1 MNREHMLDE
10 VVRRFGHEN
19 KWTIWFF
26 EIAEV
31 LNDEQLENAYIA
43 LTTMQFFLT
52 EEDE

>member
-1 MNREHMLDE
+1 MTREHMLNE

-31 LNDEQLENAYIA
+31 LNDYQLENAYIA
-43 LTTMQFFLT
+43 LTTMNYFLT
-52 EEDE
+52 DNED